1 VEGLRQET
9 ENELGIDVKIV
20 ESNMHTLLFSVNKKK
35 GDSVNY
41 INNL

>member
-1 VEGLRQET
+1 MEGLRQET

-35 GDSVNY
+35 GDSVKYTNK
-41 INNL
+41 L